1 MFYFDHSQTIW
12 RVMLNQ
18 VGHFI
23 LKFFSN
29 TFKCFLLPFKSVFKY
44 LFNLQRLRDCFLTR
58 LVFPCKLVKELIF
71 FWILITFK
79 SLFKYLMFLFAFL
92 LHLNFHWIDEM
103 FTSLGSAKNWQV
115 SFNDPYL
122 YTLKGWPGY

>member
-29 TFKCFLLPFKSVFKY
+29 TFKCFLITFKSVLKY

-58 LVFPCKLVKELIF
+58 LVFPCKSVKDLIF
-71 FWILITFK
+71 FWDFNYLQK
-79 SLFKYLMFLFAFL
+79 SFKYLMFLF
-92 LHLNFHWIDEM
+92 LHLLFIIDEM
-103 FTSLGSAKNWQV
+103 FTSLRSAMNWQV
-115 SFNDPYL
+115 SCNDPYL
-122 YTLKGWPGY
+122 YTLKGWPCY